1 MLFGQSVRW
10 AKVTTVIKDR
20 NLVRVGRPVRPD
32 SRKRVVLPKAVINEG
47 VTYFVYYNKLGQIL
61 LDPQVSIPASELW
74 VFENRDVLA
83 SIDTGMRESLK
94 GQTLS
99 RGSFAKHAK

>member
-1 MLFGQSVRW
+1 M
-10 AKVTTVIKDR
+10 IKDR

-47 VTYFVYYNKLGQIL
+47 ITYSVYYNKLGQIV

-74 VFENRDVLA
+74 VFEDKSILA
-83 SIDTGMRESLK
+83 SIDKGMRESLK
-94 GQTLS
+94 GRTVNRRS
-99 RGSFAKHAK
+99 SAERAK